1 MSITL
6 YVSGWLSV
14 GLEFRESFLYLPLFA
29 LKRLSKDGVADPSI
43 IGTRSA
49 WLR

>member
-14 GLEFRESFLYLPLFA
+14 GLESRESFLYFPLSA
-29 LKRLSKDGVADPSI
+29 LKKLSKDGVADPSI
-43 IGTRSA
+43 IGILSE